1 MAALSALS
9 QDELNVLA
17 DAYAF
22 IGNSLLKPMSMT
34 ESIGLDPGFWEAFPD
49 LGSDD
54 VARAKADLVSW
65 AVSQA
70 EKDRDQAIEDVSVEY
85 TRLFIGPPSPAA
97 APWETMYGETSD
109 GSEITVGFGTP
120 TFQMRELLRGIG
132 LELSNENNQYED
144 HIGIELLYLSELCRS
159 AAKTE
164 PGSPERNEAVSKIE
178 GFISEH
184 PAKWTDRLCSKVGE
198 TYPDGYIVRL
208 LKLAKAFLAI

>member
-1 MAALSALS
+1 MTQLVQTNL
-9 QDELNVLA
+9 DLLA

-34 ESIGLDPGFWEAFPD
+34 ESVGLDRDFWEAFPD
-49 LGSDD
+49 LESDD

-120 TFQMRELLRGIG
+120 TFQMRELLRSIG

-159 AAKTE
+159 AAKTD
-164 PGSPERNEAVSKIE
+164 PGSSERNEAVSKIE

-184 PAKWTDRLCSKVGE
+184 PAKWADKLCSKVGE
-198 TYPDGYIVRL
+198 AYPNGYIVRL
-208 LKLAKAFLAI
+208 LKLVQALLAI